1 MGVAQ
6 RKDFPLGIT
15 GFRFADLY
23 DVTRLPDLHHAFW
36 NYAEQLDV
44 GLHKT
49 FLEQVPPNARHPDIS
64 ETLIRVARQIDGF
77 LVALFQVSPAAESL
91 RQATMGVQQIFAFK
105 EEFWNHRVL
114 KKLDTVAVDDQSF
127 RQIEASVLQ
136 LLAHRATAES
146 HAKSGVNSSGKS
158 DVHSGPTSGEST
170 VIQERA
176 VAELGL
182 ELSRTAKEG
191 QEGTFTTEQES
202 RIAAICHHCAG
213 STLQEKLESAIQQL
227 ANWGIQVY
235 VCPSRRKQVVH
246 WLSFVRPN
254 KLDYEHLVPT
264 ERHDPNLLESASG
277 SCGHVRLRDGFRL
290 TDPRMTQDQ
299 YLREVDYCIL
309 CHPREKDS
317 CSQGLREKDGTFKT
331 NPLGVLLEGCPLDE
345 RISEMHSLRRDGY
358 VIGALAMIMLDNPM
372 CPGTGHRICNDCMK
386 GCIFQKQDPVNIP
399 QIETGVLSDVL
410 QMPWG
415 FEIYSLLTRFN
426 PLHREAP
433 CALPYNG
440 IDILVV
446 GLGPAGYTLAHYL
459 TNFGF
464 GVVGIDGL
472 KLEPIDDVLT
482 GADGELPL
490 PIRDF
495 ASLMEDL
502 ETRPLTGFGGV
513 SEYGI
518 TVRWDKNFLKL
529 IYLTLLRRR
538 NLRVYGGVRFGG
550 TLTLEDA
557 WERGFRHVAL
567 ATGAGRPTIIPL
579 KNNLIRGIRK
589 ASDFLMSLQLTG
601 AFKRSAL
608 ANLQVQLPAI
618 VVGGGLTAI
627 DTATELMAYYPVQ
640 VEKTLE
646 MFETLSDEHG
656 EDSVWRMCDEE
667 EQAILTR
674 LVEHGRAIRDERA
687 RAKRD
692 GDLPNFVAL
701 CQAWGGVSICYRKRL
716 ADSPAYRLNHE
727 EVKAAFEEGIYFIE
741 NAVPLEAH
749 RDRFGALEAVT
760 VQFSPTDQRK
770 LPARSLLVAAGT
782 SPNTVYE
789 KEHPNSF
796 ELDEHRRFFRKHQ
809 TVRGDNGQWTLERAA
824 DSDREAF
831 FLSYQQ
837 DGRFV
842 SFYGDNHPDYA
853 GNVVKAM
860 ASAKVGSL
868 HVARLFGV
876 GHRVP
881 GVAPVGVDQFLAL
894 TNGLDQD
901 LKPRVVRVDRLTPT
915 IVEVIVE
922 AHYCAQKFQPG
933 QFYRLQNYEAN
944 ATIVDGKKLTLEGIA
959 LTGAWVDKGRGLLSL
974 IVLEM
979 GVSSR
984 LCAYLK
990 PGEPVVLMGPTGVP
1004 SEIPANETVLLVGGG
1019 LGNAVLLSISRALR
1033 KNGCRVIYFAGYRS
1047 SVDLFKQSEIEE
1059 GTDQTIWAVD
1069 AGEPIAPRRTQ
1080 DRSFVGNIVQ
1090 AMLAYASG
1098 RLQGPPMVDFKSVD
1112 RIFAIGSD
1120 RMMAAVSAARHSVL
1134 RSFLRPG
1141 HAAVASVNSLMQCM
1155 MKEICAQCLQK
1166 HVDPETG
1173 CESGV
1178 VFTCFNQDQEMDR
1191 IDFPN
1196 LRERLRSNSLAEKLT
1211 NKYLDVLLAKL
1222 PRN

>member
-1 MGVAQ
+1 MTQ
-6 RKDFPLGIT
+6 RKDFPLGIA
-15 GFRFADLY
+15 GFRFSDLY
-23 DVTRLPDLHHAFW
+23 DVSRLPDLHRSFW
-36 NYAEQLDV
+36 DYAEQMDA
-44 GLHKT
+44 GLHAS
-49 FLEQVPPNARHPDIS
+49 FLAHGAPNRHHPDVS
-64 ETLIRVARQIDGF
+64 EILIRVARQIDGF
-77 LVALFQVSPAAESL
+77 IVGLFQVSSAAETL
-91 RQATMGVQQIFAFK
+91 RQATLGVQNVFAFK

-114 KKLDTVAVDDQSF
+114 RKLDTVAVDDREF
-127 RQIEASVLQ
+127 RELEARILQ
-136 LLAHRATAES
+136 LLARRASVTS
-146 HAKSGVNSSGKS
+146 NSTPE
-158 DVHSGPTSGEST
+158 PTSRDAPG
-170 VIQERA
+170 IHERA
-176 VAELGL
+176 IAELGL
-182 ELSRTAKEG
+182 ELSRTAKGWLEG
-191 QEGTFTTEQES
+191 SFSGEQES
-202 RIAAICHHCAG
+202 RIAAICHPCAG
-213 STLQEKLESAIQQL
+213 STLPEKLETAMQQL
-227 ANWGIQVY
+227 SDWGIQVY
-235 VCPSRRKQVVH
+235 VCPSRRKQVAN

-254 KLDYEHLVPT
+254 KLDYENLVPL
-264 ERHDPNLLESASG
+264 ERHDPNLPELVGGDCS
-277 SCGHVRLRDGFRL
+277 HIRLRDGFGL
-290 TDPRMTQDQ
+290 TDARMTQEQ
-299 YLREVDYCIL
+299 YLREADYCIL

-317 CSQGLREKDGTFKT
+317 CSQGLREKDGSYKT
-331 NPLGVLLEGCPLDE
+331 NPLGILLEGCPLDE
-345 RISEMHSLRRDGY
+345 RISEMHALRREGY

-426 PLHREAP
+426 PLHRDAP
-433 CALPYNG
+433 YALPYNG
-440 IDILVV
+440 IDVLVV

-459 TNFGF
+459 TNMGF

-472 KLEPIDDVLT
+472 KLEPIDDILT

-490 PIRDF
+490 PIQDF

-502 ETRPLTGFGGV
+502 DTRLSTGFGGV

-601 AFKRSAL
+601 AFKRSSL

-646 MFETLSDEHG
+646 MFEVLTEEHG
-656 EDSVWRMCDEE
+656 EDFVWRMCDEE
-667 EQAILTR
+667 EQAILKR
-674 LVEHGRAIRDERA
+674 FLEHGRAIRDERA
-687 RAKRD
+687 RASRD
-692 GDLPNFVAL
+692 GDLPNLVAL
-701 CQAWGGVSICYRKRL
+701 CQSWGGVNICYRKRL
-716 ADSPAYRLNHE
+716 ADAPAYRLNHE
-727 EVKAAFEEGIYFIE
+727 EVKAALEEGIYFTE
-741 NAVPLEAH
+741 SAVPMEAH

-760 VQFSPTDQRK
+760 FQLGPTSQK
-770 LPARSLLVAAGT
+770 TLPARSLLVAAGT

-789 KEHPNSF
+789 KEHPQSF
-796 ELDEHRRFFRKHQ
+796 ELDEHHRFFRKYQ
-809 TVRGDNGQWTLERAA
+809 AVPGDHAEWSLVPAEA
-824 DSDREAF
+824 SDREAF
-831 FLSYQQ
+831 FLSYQK

-842 SFYGDNHPDYA
+842 SFYGDNHPNYA

-860 ASAKVGSL
+860 ASAKVGSM

-876 GHRVP
+876 GHQSLASTP
-881 GVAPVGVDQFLAL
+881 IDVGQFLAF
-894 TNGLDQD
+894 TQRLDQD
-901 LKPRVVRVDRLTPT
+901 LMPRVVRVDRLTPT
-915 IVEVIVE
+915 IVDVIIE
-922 AHYCAQKFQPG
+922 ARYCAQKFQPG
-933 QFYRLQNYEAN
+933 QFYRLQNYEAHAPVVN
-944 ATIVDGKKLTLEGIA
+944 GKKLTLEGIA
-959 LTGAWVDKGRGLLSL
+959 LTGAWVDTERGLLSL

-984 LCAYLK
+984 LCAYLR

-1004 SEIPANETVLLVGGG
+1004 SEIPAHETVLLVGGG
-1019 LGNAVLLSISRALR
+1019 LGNAVLLSISRALK

-1047 SVDLFKQSEIEE
+1047 SADLFKQQEIED
-1059 GTDQTIWAVD
+1059 GTDQVIWAVD
-1069 AGEPIAPRRTQ
+1069 ADKPISARRPQ
-1080 DRSFVGNIVQ
+1080 DRTFVGNIVQ

-1098 RLQGPPMVDFKSVD
+1098 QLQGAPQFDFASVD

-1120 RMMAAVSAARHSVL
+1120 RMMAAVSAARHGVL
-1134 RSFLRPG
+1134 QGYLRPG
-1141 HAAVASVNSLMQCM
+1141 HAAIASVNSLMQCM

-1173 CESGV
+1173 CETDV

-1196 LRERLRSNSLAEKLT
+1196 LRERLKSNSLAEKLS
-1211 NKYLDVLLAKL
+1211 NKYLDVLLQQL
-1222 PRN
+1222 PAN